1 MISTKKRAITS
12 AYGVS
17 GKKPD
22 VRNTTHAHSRSY
34 GPQMNKK
41 DSFYDY
47 LQDNLK
53 DVFGEKNPYDEGDAG
68 IYGRMLRDMER
79 ADSSVYIAVPEIKEV
94 IIMRGL
100 PGSGKSTF
108 VEENFPSATVCSA
121 DNFFLNDDGDYVFVP
136 QKISEAHQDCWG
148 HYIDALFRKE
158 EQVVVDN
165 TNMCSWEYANYV
177 KLATKKGYTVR
188 IICMAA
194 GLHDETSVKT
204 LAERNSHG
212 VDAQT
217 ISRMKDRYEPDV
229 AEELA

>member
-1 MISTKKRAITS
+1 
-12 AYGVS
+12 
-17 GKKPD
+17 
-22 VRNTTHAHSRSY
+22 
-34 GPQMNKK
+34 
-41 DSFYDY
+41 
-47 LQDNLK
+47 
-53 DVFGEKNPYDEGDAG
+53 
-68 IYGRMLRDMER
+68 
-79 ADSSVYIAVPEIKEV
+79 
-94 IIMRGL
+94 MRGL

-108 VEENFPSATVCSA
+108 VEETFPSATVCSA

-136 QKISEAHQDCWG
+136 YKISEAHQDCWG

-158 EQVVVDN
+158 EQIVVDN

-188 IICMAA
+188 IICMSA

-212 VDAQT
+212 VDAET
-217 ISRMKDRYEPDV
+217 IARMKDRYEPDV

>member
-1 MISTKKRAITS
+1 MNA
-12 AYGVS
+12 
-17 GKKPD
+17 
-22 VRNTTHAHSRSY
+22 NRSN

-41 DSFYDY
+41 DSFFDY
-47 LQDNLK
+47 LQDNWK
-53 DVFGEKNPYDEGDAG
+53 DVFGKQNPFDEDTP
-68 IYGRMLRDMER
+68 YYRFPVVKETKET
-79 ADSSVYIAVPEIKEV
+79 VYVAVPDIKEV

-121 DNFFLNDDGDYVFVP
+121 DNFFLNDDGDDVFVP
-136 QKISEAHQDCWG
+136 YKISEAHQDCWG

-177 KLATKKGYTVR
+177 KLATKKGYIVR
-188 IICMAA
+188 IICMSS

-212 VDAQT
+212 VDAEA
-217 ISRMKDRYEPDV
+217 IARMKDRYEPDV